1 MRYAGIAP
9 ANVLPQFAYPLSGYI
24 NPLPEHLV
32 PIALHTAYTVCPDL
46 HTCTATGL
54 SSLYYPVH
62 PVRRCPYATYDQ
74 YVHGP
79 PQATSP
85 QRYVHSVTPP
95 QLVKD
100 DH

>member
-46 HTCTATGL
+46 HTCT
-54 SSLYYPVH
+54 SYRSFIPVLPRTSRPAVPH
-62 PVRRCPYATYDQ
+62 VTYDQ

-79 PQATSP
+79 PQATSHGGTYTLSP
-85 QRYVHSVTPP
+85 
-95 QLVKD
+95 LLNW
-100 DH
+100 